1 MVKEFQITDIREK
14 NEEDDEDSVGDYV
27 IDLFGRCENR
37 EDIYVKVINYRPYF
51 YILIPEELQNKSKCD
66 LEMYVEKLK
75 TYFKSKDCKIKYIYK
90 DSLKELQIIKLKSAE
105 GFTNNEESYFVRL
118 IFNNSDGMKKFRWY
132 IEQNYILFKKLKLYE
147 ANFTPMLRFL
157 HIRNMGGSSWVSI
170 QDYKEVFD
178 DDKESLCDIELIV
191 DWRNIHHIMKD
202 FNAPII
208 IASFDIEVNSIDGEF
223 PQAWRP
229 GDCVI
234 QIGITY
240 TILGTSMP
248 YRQYIACL
256 NNTTEIEGIVVESF
270 DTESDLMLG
279 FLNEINNSGC
289 DILTGYNIFFFDEK
303 YMYDRCK
310 NILKLDGDMAYMSK
324 LKNHK
329 SEFKEMKL
337 ASSAL
342 GENLLRFW
350 DTPGR
355 IHIDLMKDVQKTYNL
370 SSYKLDL
377 VAANFIRGDI
387 IKYTKLEKSYE
398 LQCSTIN
405 DILLGDFIHLEKKLG
420 FVSEQIG
427 HKYIVT
433 NINKETKTLTI
444 DYDEE
449 IESNLKLSWSQ
460 AKDDVGPKDIFRLFK
475 GSDDDRA
482 IVAKYCV
489 KDCRLVSLLI
499 NKLEIITKN
508 IEMANVCCVPLSY
521 LFIRGQGIK
530 IFSLCLKEFRKQKYA
545 FPTFKIDKLYMCSKC
560 KHEYLNKWDCPKCHS
575 KERTEVEMEDTSFE
589 GAIVFDPVAKVDY
602 EACAVKDY
610 MSLYPASIM
619 HKNMCHTTI
628 VENSKYDNLKG
639 ITYFNAQY
647 KENDGTIQ
655 YRRFA
660 KIGNTLG
667 VIPTILDNL
676 LKERKS
682 IKKLM
687 GKELDPFKYKILD
700 AKQLAVKITANSL
713 YGQLGAKTSPVC
725 KRDIA
730 ACTTSTGR
738 EMLIL
743 AKKYDE
749 ETLPLVINSLKRF
762 YNDNDLDKVEKIYD
776 LELKSRND
784 TKLIEE
790 IKKYSS
796 ETIKDFTF
804 QPVVRYGDSVIGQT
818 PLLLRNT
825 ITGMIFIDSINN
837 LDLNKDKDKDNYVLM
852 IDKNGKES
860 CEINNI
866 ETWTEK
872 GWTKIQRVIRH
883 KLSKDK
889 KLFRITTHSGSVV
902 VTDDHSLL
910 TVDGKEI
917 SPKNI
922 KIGDELLHSFPE
934 INTNKEYT
942 LFNGVELNKEIAQF
956 LGMFM
961 GDGSCGYYNCPSGNK
976 ASFAINNQN
985 MEIINKYK
993 DIGNKYFSDFNWK
1006 VLDTLKSSAV
1016 YKLVPSNKEKSYGK
1030 LKDFIINFREMMYT
1044 NDSQKK
1050 VPEYILN
1057 ANRDIREAF
1066 LIGLYE
1072 ADGQICNDMYDKN
1085 LTKPVTNKIRCGSQI
1100 DQKGTA
1106 CIHDYCLSNNKNKVF
1121 ISVKGTTCIHDYCL
1135 SNNKNKVFISVK
1147 GMVAA
1152 MGIYTLG
1159 KSLDYM
1165 VSINNRKDK
1174 LNLYRIRFC
1183 EKIRK
1188 TPNAIKK
1195 IEEWNEPEEYVY
1207 DLTTDNH
1214 HFQAGVGSM
1223 IVHNTD
1229 SIFSCYR
1236 FRECTEKVDDVTSL
1250 NLWKKI
1256 VNFAFTLV
1264 EPYFIEEE
1272 RIIFKNI
1279 FDKYYSEIIDL
1290 SLPNSPKC
1298 MSPST
1303 HNKIILPLE
1312 ERMKIFIKEYMEE
1325 SYIPWLWTLSELVE
1339 KDYINMFDIKLSQW
1353 AEHLLLKYRFEYNDL
1368 HENRKKIIMEPI
1380 MNYLNPI
1387 FDNKYIMPSD
1397 DTISDF
1403 AHKLNDEFEINI
1415 DMKILE
1421 KICKNLMENT
1431 IKDKW
1436 IYSGDKKETQKII
1449 IKYLDKVIIKNN
1461 NDKDKDTTIYYLSN
1475 FIINNKT
1482 LDINKLKE
1490 LVINNLVLENEN
1502 ITYDLDKMEEITIE
1516 FLEDYIKH
1524 NGKKTL
1530 SEIIE
1535 EFCEKDLNLS
1545 FNKYKQEHYVKV
1557 LNFINEN
1564 MKIEDMTNM
1573 DNKNDYSF
1581 YWLQPRWD
1589 FIENE
1594 RKILIDIFKGGQS
1607 ITDKRTL
1614 EYGMEL
1620 GKLSGELIKSKL
1632 PFPHDCEY
1640 EKIFWPFAILTKKRY
1655 VGNKYDFDP
1664 NKYKLDFMGI
1674 ALKRRDNAAIVKEIC
1689 SGIIDQLINYRSPQG
1704 ALQFTRKCIQ
1714 NMFDGKYDIKYFLQS
1729 RTLKLKESYK
1739 DWTRIAHVY
1748 LADKISKRDPGNTP
1762 QSGDRME
1769 YVVIKVPFTGEKLL
1783 QGDIIDTPAYV
1794 KDNNLEID
1802 YLFYLTNQI
1811 MNPALQ
1817 FLEIVDKNA
1826 SCLFKEFIDKYSSPN
1841 YKKIEKEKLKLEKEE
1856 NLLLLKQEKDKLK
1869 QEKDKLKQAKLKQ
1882 DKLKQ
1887 DKDKLK
1893 QDKNVKI
1900 GHNALSELL
1909 KNKNNNL
1916 LINEINELIEQI
1928 NVILNKPKFN
1938 IYNDYELLYSEYF
1951 ILI

>member
-14 NEEDDEDSVGDYV
+14 NDEDDEDNVGDYV

-90 DSLKELQIIKLKSAE
+90 ASLKELQIIKLKSAE

-132 IEQNYILFKKLKLYE
+132 IEQNYILYKKFKLYE

-310 NILKLDGDMAYMSK
+310 NILKIDGDMAYMSK

-433 NINKETKTLTI
+433 NINKETKTLII

-475 GSDDDRA
+475 GSDNDRA

-560 KHEYLNKWDCPKCHS
+560 KNEYLNKWDCPKCHS

-628 VENSKYDNLKG
+628 VENPKYDNLKG

-796 ETIKDFTF
+796 ETIKDLTF

-837 LDLNKDKDKDNYVLM
+837 LDKNNYVLM

-976 ASFAINNQN
+976 SSFAINNQN

-1044 NDSQKK
+1044 NDLQKK

-1057 ANRDIREAF
+1057 ANRNIREAF
-1066 LIGLYE
+1066 FIGLYE
-1072 ADGQICNDMYDKN
+1072 ADGFKTNKGKICNDMYDKN

-1100 DQKGTA
+1100 DQKGT
-1106 CIHDYCLSNNKNKVF
+1106 
-1121 ISVKGTTCIHDYCL
+1121 IS
-1135 SNNKNKVFISVK
+1135 
-1147 GMVAA
+1147 A

-1236 FRECTEKVDDVTSL
+1236 FRELTEKVDDVTSL

-1256 VNFAFTLV
+1256 VEFGFILI

-1279 FDKYYSEIIDL
+1279 FDKYYSDIIDL
-1290 SLPNSPKC
+1290 SLPKSPKC
-1298 MSPST
+1298 MLPSI

-1312 ERMKIFIKEYMEE
+1312 ERIKIFIKEYMEE
-1325 SYIPWLWTLSELVE
+1325 SFIPWLWTLSELVE

-1368 HENRKKIIMEPI
+1368 YENRKRFIMEPI
-1380 MNYLNPI
+1380 MDYLNPI

-1397 DTISDF
+1397 DMITNF
-1403 AHKLNDEFEINI
+1403 AHKLNDEFKI
-1415 DMKILE
+1415 DIEMKMLE
-1421 KICKNLMENT
+1421 KLCKNLMENT

-1449 IKYLDKVIIKNN
+1449 IKYLDKVIIKTEN
-1461 NDKDKDTTIYYLSN
+1461 NDIIKSQSFLDTTIYYLAN

-1502 ITYDLDKMEEITIE
+1502 ITYDLDKMEEITID

-1535 EFCEKDLNLS
+1535 EFCEKDLNLN
-1545 FNKYKQEHYVKV
+1545 FNKYKQEHYNKL

-1581 YWLQPRWD
+1581 YWLQPRWN

-1594 RKILIDIFKGGQS
+1594 RKILIDIFRGGQA

-1655 VGNKYDFDP
+1655 VGNKYEFDP

-1704 ALQFTRKCIQ
+1704 ALQFTRKCLQ
-1714 NMFDGKYDIKYFLQS
+1714 NMFDGNYDIKYFLQS

-1769 YVVIKVPFTGEKLL
+1769 YVVIKVSSNGEKLL
-1783 QGDIIDTPAYV
+1783 QGDIIETPSYV
-1794 KDNNLEID
+1794 KEKNLEID

-1817 FLEIVDKNA
+1817 FLEIVDKDA
-1826 SCLFKEFIDKYSSPN
+1826 SKLFKEFIDKYSSPN
-1841 YKKIEKEKLKLEKEE
+1841 LKKIEKYKLKLEKEE
-1856 NLLLLKQEKDKLK
+1856 KLLLLKLEKEGKLLLKQNKLK
-1869 QEKDKLKQAKLKQ
+1869 L
-1882 DKLKQ
+1882 
-1887 DKDKLK
+1887 
-1893 QDKNVKI
+1893 DKNKVNKSC
-1900 GHNALSELL
+1900 NALSELL

-1928 NVILNKPKFN
+1928 NMILNKPKFN
-1938 IYNDYELLYSEYF
+1938 ICNDYELIYSEYF
-1951 ILI
+1951 I

>member
-1 MVKEFQITDIREK
+1 MVQEFQITDIREK
-14 NEEDDEDSVGDYV
+14 NEEDDEDNVGDYI

-51 YILIPEELQNKSKCD
+51 YILIPEELQNKSRID

-90 DSLKELQIIKLKSAE
+90 ASLKELQIIKLKSAE

-132 IEQNYILFKKLKLYE
+132 IEQNYILYKKLKLYE

-223 PQAWRP
+223 PQSWRP
-229 GDCVI
+229 GDYVI

-310 NILKLDGDMAYMSK
+310 NILKIDGDMAYMSK

-387 IKYTKLEKSYE
+387 IKYKKLDKSYE

-508 IEMANVCCVPLSY
+508 IEMANVCYVPLSY

-560 KHEYLNKWDCPKCHS
+560 KNEYLNKWDCPKCHS

-660 KIGNTLG
+660 KIGDTLG

-749 ETLPLVINSLKRF
+749 ETLPLVINSLKKF

-796 ETIKDFTF
+796 ETIKDLTF

-837 LDLNKDKDKDNYVLM
+837 LDKNNYVLM

-976 ASFAINNQN
+976 SSFAINNQN
-985 MEIINKYK
+985 IEIINKYK

-1030 LKDFIINFREMMYT
+1030 LKDFIVNFREMMYT
-1044 NDSQKK
+1044 NDLQKK

-1057 ANRDIREAF
+1057 ANRNIREAF
-1066 LIGLYE
+1066 FIGLYE
-1072 ADGQICNDMYDKN
+1072 ADGFKTNKGQICNDMYDKN
-1085 LTKPVTNKIRCGSQI
+1085 LTKSVTDKIRCGCQI

-1106 CIHDYCLSNNKNKVF
+1106 CIEKHCFSIQDYCLSNNKNKVF
-1121 ISVKGTTCIHDYCL
+1121 ISVKGTV
-1135 SNNKNKVFISVK
+1135 S
-1147 GMVAA
+1147 A

-1183 EKIRK
+1183 KKIRK
-1188 TPNAIKK
+1188 DANTIKK

-1214 HFQAGVGSM
+1214 HFQAGVGSI

-1236 FRECTEKVDDVTSL
+1236 FRELTEKVDDIISL
-1250 NLWKKI
+1250 KLWKKI
-1256 VNFAFTLV
+1256 VNFAFILI

-1279 FDKYYSEIIDL
+1279 FDKYYSDIIDL
-1290 SLPNSPKC
+1290 SLPKSPKC
-1298 MSPST
+1298 MLPSI

-1312 ERMKIFIKEYMEE
+1312 ERIKIFIKEYMEE

-1368 HENRKKIIMEPI
+1368 YENRKIFIMEPI
-1380 MNYLNPI
+1380 MNYLNLI

-1397 DTISDF
+1397 DIITEF

-1415 DMKILE
+1415 EMKMLE

-1431 IKDKW
+1431 VKDKW
-1436 IYSGDKKETQKII
+1436 IYSGDKKETQKMI
-1449 IKYLDKVIIKNN
+1449 IKYLDKVIIKTLEH
-1461 NDKDKDTTIYYLSN
+1461 DIIKTLEYDIIKTQTSLDTTIYYLAN

-1490 LVINNLVLENEN
+1490 LVINNLVLENKN

-1535 EFCEKDLNLS
+1535 EFSEKDLNLN

-1589 FIENE
+1589 FIESE
-1594 RKILIDIFKGGQS
+1594 KKILIDIFRGGQA

-1655 VGNKYDFDP
+1655 VGNKYEFDP
-1664 NKYKLDFMGI
+1664 NKFKLDFMGI

-1748 LADKISKRDPGNTP
+1748 LADKIFKRDPGNTP

-1783 QGDIIDTPAYV
+1783 QGDIIETPSYV
-1794 KDNNLEID
+1794 KEKNLEID

-1856 NLLLLKQEKDKLK
+1856 NLLLLKQEKNKLK
-1869 QEKDKLKQAKLKQ
+1869 QEKDKKILLLKQE
-1882 DKLKQ
+1882 
-1887 DKDKLK
+1887 KDKIK
-1893 QDKNVKI
+1893 QEKDKIKQEKNVKI
-1900 GHNALSELL
+1900 GHNALSELI

-1928 NVILNKPKFN
+1928 NMILNKPKFN

>member
-1 MVKEFQITDIREK
+1 
-14 NEEDDEDSVGDYV
+14 
-27 IDLFGRCENR
+27 
-37 EDIYVKVINYRPYF
+37 
-51 YILIPEELQNKSKCD
+51 
-66 LEMYVEKLK
+66 
-75 TYFKSKDCKIKYIYK
+75 
-90 DSLKELQIIKLKSAE
+90 
-105 GFTNNEESYFVRL
+105 
-118 IFNNSDGMKKFRWY
+118 
-132 IEQNYILFKKLKLYE
+132 
-147 ANFTPMLRFL
+147 
-157 HIRNMGGSSWVSI
+157 
-170 QDYKEVFD
+170 
-178 DDKESLCDIELIV
+178 
-191 DWRNIHHIMKD
+191 
-202 FNAPII
+202 
-208 IASFDIEVNSIDGEF
+208 
-223 PQAWRP
+223 
-229 GDCVI
+229 
-234 QIGITY
+234 
-240 TILGTSMP
+240 
-248 YRQYIACL
+248 
-256 NNTTEIEGIVVESF
+256 
-270 DTESDLMLG
+270 
-279 FLNEINNSGC
+279 
-289 DILTGYNIFFFDEK
+289 
-303 YMYDRCK
+303 
-310 NILKLDGDMAYMSK
+310 
-324 LKNHK
+324 
-329 SEFKEMKL
+329 
-337 ASSAL
+337 
-342 GENLLRFW
+342 
-350 DTPGR
+350 
-355 IHIDLMKDVQKTYNL
+355 
-370 SSYKLDL
+370 
-377 VAANFIRGDI
+377 
-387 IKYTKLEKSYE
+387 
-398 LQCSTIN
+398 
-405 DILLGDFIHLEKKLG
+405 
-420 FVSEQIG
+420 
-427 HKYIVT
+427 
-433 NINKETKTLTI
+433 
-444 DYDEE
+444 
-449 IESNLKLSWSQ
+449 
-460 AKDDVGPKDIFRLFK
+460 
-475 GSDDDRA
+475 
-482 IVAKYCV
+482 
-489 KDCRLVSLLI
+489 
-499 NKLEIITKN
+499 
-508 IEMANVCCVPLSY
+508 
-521 LFIRGQGIK
+521 
-530 IFSLCLKEFRKQKYA
+530 
-545 FPTFKIDKLYMCSKC
+545 
-560 KHEYLNKWDCPKCHS
+560 
-575 KERTEVEMEDTSFE
+575 
-589 GAIVFDPVAKVDY
+589 
-602 EACAVKDY
+602 
-610 MSLYPASIM
+610 
-619 HKNMCHTTI
+619 
-628 VENSKYDNLKG
+628 
-639 ITYFNAQY
+639 
-647 KENDGTIQ
+647 
-655 YRRFA
+655 
-660 KIGNTLG
+660 
-667 VIPTILDNL
+667 
-676 LKERKS
+676 
-682 IKKLM
+682 
-687 GKELDPFKYKILD
+687 
-700 AKQLAVKITANSL
+700 
-713 YGQLGAKTSPVC
+713 
-725 KRDIA
+725 
-730 ACTTSTGR
+730 
-738 EMLIL
+738 
-743 AKKYDE
+743 
-749 ETLPLVINSLKRF
+749 
-762 YNDNDLDKVEKIYD
+762 
-776 LELKSRND
+776 
-784 TKLIEE
+784 
-790 IKKYSS
+790 
-796 ETIKDFTF
+796 
-804 QPVVRYGDSVIGQT
+804 
-818 PLLLRNT
+818 
-825 ITGMIFIDSINN
+825 
-837 LDLNKDKDKDNYVLM
+837 
-852 IDKNGKES
+852 
-860 CEINNI
+860 
-866 ETWTEK
+866 
-872 GWTKIQRVIRH
+872 
-883 KLSKDK
+883 
-889 KLFRITTHSGSVV
+889 
-902 VTDDHSLL
+902 
-910 TVDGKEI
+910 
-917 SPKNI
+917 
-922 KIGDELLHSFPE
+922 
-934 INTNKEYT
+934 
-942 LFNGVELNKEIAQF
+942 
-956 LGMFM
+956 
-961 GDGSCGYYNCPSGNK
+961 
-976 ASFAINNQN
+976 
-985 MEIINKYK
+985 
-993 DIGNKYFSDFNWK
+993 
-1006 VLDTLKSSAV
+1006 
-1016 YKLVPSNKEKSYGK
+1016 
-1030 LKDFIINFREMMYT
+1030 
-1044 NDSQKK
+1044 
-1050 VPEYILN
+1050 
-1057 ANRDIREAF
+1057 
-1066 LIGLYE
+1066 
-1072 ADGQICNDMYDKN
+1072 
-1085 LTKPVTNKIRCGSQI
+1085 
-1100 DQKGTA
+1100 
-1106 CIHDYCLSNNKNKVF
+1106 
-1121 ISVKGTTCIHDYCL
+1121 
-1135 SNNKNKVFISVK
+1135 
-1147 GMVAA
+1147 MVAA

-1887 DKDKLK
+1887 DKLKQDKDKLK